1 MHTNDALRVEIDREL
16 NGLKGMEVGSE
27 QLSAAVN
34 DVTKLIDRKIEMDRT
49 ENEAYEKAEALKA
62 EQRNRWIGY
71 GITVGTTLLAN
82 IVTVVCFHK
91 SMEFEKTGTIT
102 TLAGR
107 IMHSRPFN
115 KK

>member
-1 MHTNDALRVEIDREL
+1 MHANDALRVEIDREL
-16 NGLKGMEVGSE
+16 NGLKDMEVGTE
-27 QLSAAVN
+27 KLSNAVN
-34 DVTKLIDRKIEMDRT
+34 DVTKLYDRLLEAERT
-49 ENEAYEKAEALKA
+49 ENEAYEKAETRKA
-62 EQRNRWIGY
+62 EQTSRLIGY
-71 GITVGTTLLAN
+71 GITIGTTVLTTL
-82 IVTVVCFHK
+82 VTVVCFHK

>member
-1 MHTNDALRVEIDREL
+1 MHTNDALRVEIDREI
-16 NGLKGMEVGSE
+16 NGLKNMEVGSE

-34 DVTKLIDRKIEMDRT
+34 DVTKLIDRKIEMDRAET
-49 ENEAYEKAEALKA
+49 EAYERAEERKA
-62 EQRNRWIGY
+62 EQKNRLIGY
-71 GITVGTTLLAN
+71 GITIGTTLLGTL
-82 IVTVVCFHK
+82 VTVSCFHK

-102 TLAGR
+102 TLVGK

>member
-16 NGLKGMEVGSE
+16 SGLKDMEVGSDK
-27 QLSAAVN
+27 LSNAVN
-34 DVTKLIDRKIEMDRT
+34 DVTKLMDRKIEMDRV
-49 ENEAYEKAEALKA
+49 ENEAYEKAEARKA
-62 EQRNRWIGY
+62 EQQNRWIGY
-71 GITVGTTLLAN
+71 AITAATTVLGT
-82 IVTVVCFHK
+82 IVTVSCFHK

-107 IMHSRPFN
+107 LMHSRPFS

>member
-1 MHTNDALRVEIDREL
+1 MHTNDALRVEIDREI
-16 NGLKGMEVGSE
+16 NGLKEMEVGSE
-27 QLSAAVN
+27 KLSNAVN
-34 DVTKLIDRKIEMDRT
+34 DVTKLMDRKIEMDRV
-49 ENEAYEKAEALKA
+49 ENEAYEKAEARKA
-62 EQRNRWIGY
+62 EHQNRLIGY
-71 GITVGTTLLAN
+71 AITAATTLLGT
-82 IVTVVCFHK
+82 IVTVSCFHK

>member
-1 MHTNDALRVEIDREL
+1 MHANDALRVEIDREI
-16 NGLKGMEVGSE
+16 NGLKTMEVGSE
-27 QLSAAVN
+27 KLSAAVN

-49 ENEAYEKAEALKA
+49 ENEAYERAEARKA
-62 EQRNRWIGY
+62 EQLSRWIGF
-71 GITVGTTLLAN
+71 GITIGTTVLTTV
-82 IVTVVCFHK
+82 VTVSCFHK